1 MIHKMTVIVV
11 SSLIALCLI
20 ASCCASDRASVPEPA
35 RDETVWLRPAII
47 PRPLDLI
54 VHEDQQRYLVSTDTV
69 IHSCKDFLSEAHYLA
84 EFLLASTGLD
94 LEVREGTSDTGICF
108 SLADDQELGKEG
120 YRLEVSDTL
129 IQIAATRSAGAF
141 YAVQTLIQSLPVE
154 VFEQKK
160 QAGVTWDIPA
170 MTVVDKPRFSWRCF
184 MLDEARYFKGMKVV
198 KSLLDQMAIHKMNVF
213 HWHLTDDQGW
223 RVEIKKYP
231 RLTEVGSKRKD
242 SQVGFWNSEKRSGQ
256 AHSGFYT
263 QEQIKEIV
271 AYAGERHI
279 TIVPEIEMPGHA
291 SAAAAAYPELSTQRV
306 PVEVATV
313 FGKHY
318 VAFNPADENVYRIL
332 SDILDE
338 IADLFPSEVI
348 HIGGDEVRFDHWKQ
362 SDDVKQLMEREGFK
376 TVADVQIYFT
386 NRMSRIIEAK
396 GRRMMGWNEILG
408 DDLHGFLKGQTRDK
422 ASLSSN
428 ALVHFWKGNSDLATR
443 AIRAGHDVVNSWH
456 SYTYLDYTYKQIPL
470 SKAYNFDPVF
480 KGLEPQYHD
489 KIKGF
494 GCHMWGE
501 WIPKVAHME
510 WQVYPRLS
518 AYAEVGWTAL
528 DRKDYDDFKGR
539 MTFQVRRW
547 DILGIGYAKE
557 AMEIGK

>member
-1 MIHKMTVIVV
+1 MVHETTVIIF

-20 ASCCASDRASVPEPA
+20 ASCHASDRASVPEPA
-35 RDETVWLRPAII
+35 RDETAWLRPAII

-54 VHEDQQRYLVSTDTV
+54 VHEDQKRYPVSKKTV
-69 IHSCKDFLSEAHYLA
+69 LHSCKDFLSEARYLA
-84 EFLLASTGLD
+84 EFLLVPTGLD

-108 SLADDQELGKEG
+108 SL
-120 YRLEVSDTL
+120 S
-129 IQIAATRSAGAF
+129 
-141 YAVQTLIQSLPVE
+141 
-154 VFEQKK
+154 
-160 QAGVTWDIPA
+160 
-170 MTVVDKPRFSWRCF
+170 
-184 MLDEARYFKGMKVV
+184 
-198 KSLLDQMAIHKMNVF
+198 
-213 HWHLTDDQGW
+213 DDQGW

-271 AYAGERHI
+271 AYAAERHI

-313 FGKHY
+313 FGKHT

-396 GRRMMGWNEILG
+396 ERRMMGWNEILG

-443 AIRAGHDVVNSWH
+443 AIRAGHDVINSWH
-456 SYTYLDYTYKQIPL
+456 LYTYLDYTYKQIPL